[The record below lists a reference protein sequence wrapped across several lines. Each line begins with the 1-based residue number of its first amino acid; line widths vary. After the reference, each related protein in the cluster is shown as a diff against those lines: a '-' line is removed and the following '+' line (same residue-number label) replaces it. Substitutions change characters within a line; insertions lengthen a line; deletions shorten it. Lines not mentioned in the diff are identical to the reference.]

1 MFAIQRLLSF
11 LILVFC
17 ISLSANSSIYAQ
29 YGFSTVDPDTTDT
42 DTLKIEKHNEDLP
55 LDPERVISFTTDEGT
70 WMSLDVSPDGSTIA
84 FDLLGDIYTI
94 PAEGG
99 EAKRITKGMAFD
111 THPRFS
117 PDGKKILFTSDRDG
131 AENLWIID
139 LESEETTQVTTGN
152 NQNYP
157 SADWT
162 PDGEYIVAAKG
173 RLQVKLWL
181 FHKDGGSGVQ
191 LTKGP
196 DNWKTIDPAVS
207 PEGRYVYYSHR
218 MGAWNYN
225 AQLPQYQ
232 LGVYDRD
239 NAQTRSITSRY
250 GSAFTPVL
258 SPDGRWLVYGTRYEN
273 ETGLVLRNLEN
284 GDERWLAYPIQRDD
298 QESIATMGVLPGM
311 SFTPDSRALIASYGG
326 KIHRIPINGDE
337 ATEIPF
343 TAEVDVYMGP
353 RLDFDYPISDEK
365 EVIATQIRDA
375 VPSPDGSKLAFT
387 VLNNL
392 YVMDIPDGTPR
403 RLTNM
408 NVTEAMPAWSPDGRW
423 IAFVTWEDGNGG
435 HLYRIDP
442 SARRPAAEQLTRE
455 PAAYTYP
462 AWSYNSDR
470 IVMIRGAARTIA
482 DATGPFAFGLNED
495 FVWIP
500 ANGGNLTFID
510 KTSGRGNPHFVK
522 GDDRIYLNHPSN
534 GLISIRWDGTDQREH
549 IKVTGIT
556 TFGMM
561 NFEAY
566 LNDHNHAFNPSH
578 LPDPSHMMEPQ
589 TPSTPAAILKAPV
602 GNQAL
607 AMINNDIYV
616 VTIPYVGE
624 APTISVAN
632 PDAAAF
638 PAQKLTEIGAQFPAW
653 ADDGRSVH
661 WSIGNAHFVYN
672 LDDSKAFA
680 DSVKAAKKAEE
691 EAKKAAEKEEKDR
704 AEKEDDE
711 ASEENGR
718 EENGEEDN
726 GNDESGNGDEENG
739 NGDEEEEEA
748 TYKPLEFRVE
758 VLYQKDIPEG
768 TILLRNARIISMNG
782 DEIIEQGDI
791 LIENNRIKAV
801 GASGSLELPNG
812 VTVRDL
818 SGKTII
824 PGFVDTHAHMWP
836 LWNIHTQK
844 VWMYAANLAYGVTT
858 TRDPQTATTDVLTY
872 SDMVEAGMIPGP
884 RVYSTGPGLG
894 FWGYNIQDLDHA
906 RNVMKQYS
914 KYYNTKTIKMYM
926 AGNRKQRQW
935 IIEAAKE
942 EEIMPTTEGALNWKL
957 NLTQLIDGYPGHE
970 HSFPIYPIYRDVIH
984 TVAESQMAYTPTLL
998 VSYGGPWAEE
1008 WFYANENPYHDAKL
1022 RTFTPYTELAS
1033 KTRRRAAWFMDEEH
1047 IFDRHAEFVKDL
1059 VEAGGLA
1066 GVGSHGQLQGLGFHW
1081 ELWAMQAGDMSE
1093 HDALKVATIHGAKAI
1108 GLSGDLG
1115 SIEAGKLADL
1125 IILNENP
1132 LENLRNTNTIQ
1143 YVMKN
1148 GRLYDADTLDEVY
1161 PREHK
1166 ANKNWWIDEPD
1177 NRLPGIRRD

>member
-1 MFAIQRLLSF
+1 MSPISRLLYPAF
-11 LILVFC
+11 LIFYLSF
-17 ISLSANSSIYAQ
+17 SSNLSAQSIFQA
-29 YGFSTVDPDTTDT
+29 GPDSVGADT
-42 DTLKIEKHNEDLP
+42 QKIEKHNEDLP

-70 WMSLDVSPDGSTIA
+70 WMSLDISPDGRTIA
-84 FDLLGDIYTI
+84 FDLLGDIYMI
-94 PAEGG
+94 PVEGG
-99 EAKRITKGMAFD
+99 EAKRITQGMAFD

-117 PDGKKILFTSDRDG
+117 PDGKSILFTSDRDG

-139 LESEETTQVTTGN
+139 LDTEETTQVTKGD

-173 RLQVKLWL
+173 RLQIKLWL

-207 PEGRYVYYSHR
+207 PDGRYVYYSHR
-218 MGAWNYN
+218 MGPWNYN

-232 LGVYDRD
+232 LGVYDRE

-273 ETGLVLRNLEN
+273 ETGLVLRNLES

-298 QESIATMGVLPGM
+298 QESIATMGVLPAM
-311 SFTPDSRALIASYGG
+311 AFTPDSRALIASYGG
-326 KIHRIPINGDE
+326 KIHRIPINGD
-337 ATEIPF
+337 AAAEIPF

-353 RLDFDYPISDEK
+353 RLEFDYPISDEK
-365 EVIATQIRDA
+365 EAIATQIRDA

-403 RLTNM
+403 KLTNM
-408 NVTEAMPAWSPDGRW
+408 NATEAMPAWSPDGRW

-435 HLYRIDP
+435 HLYRINP
-442 SARRPAAEQLTRE
+442 SARRPSAEQLTRV
-455 PAAYTYP
+455 PAAYTHP

-470 IVMIRGAARTIA
+470 IVMIRGAARAIEE
-482 DATGPFAFGLNED
+482 ATGPFAFGLNED
-495 FVWIP
+495 LVWIP
-500 ANGGNLTFID
+500 ANGGNVTLID
-510 KTSGRGNPHFVK
+510 KTRGRGNPHFVK
-522 GDDRIYLNHPSN
+522 GDDRIYLNHSSD
-534 GLISIRWDGTDQREH
+534 GLVSIRWDGTDQREH

-561 NFEAY
+561 NYEAY
-566 LNDHNHAFNPSH
+566 LNKHNHAMHPS
-578 LPDPSHMMEPQ
+578 LMPNPSHMMEPQ
-589 TPSTPAAILKAPV
+589 TPSTPTAIIKAPV

-607 AMINNDIYV
+607 ALINNDIYV

-638 PAQKLTEIGAQFPAW
+638 PAQKLTEIGGQFPAW

-661 WSIGNAHFVYN
+661 WSIGNAHFIYN

-691 EAKKAAEKEEKDR
+691 EAKKEAEKEEKDR

-711 ASEENGR
+711 AA
-718 EENGEEDN
+718 EDP
-726 GNDESGNGDEENG
+726 DEEKEN
-739 NGDEEEEEA
+739 DEEEDE
-748 TYKPLEFRVE
+748 TYTPSEFRVE
-758 VLYQKDIPEG
+758 VVYEKDIPES
-768 TILLRNARIISMNG
+768 TIVLRNARIITMNG
-782 DEIIEQGDI
+782 DEVIEQGDI

-801 GASGSLELPNG
+801 GTTGSLELPRG
-812 VTVRDL
+812 VTVRDV

-844 VWMYAANLAYGVTT
+844 VWMYDANLAYGVTT

-906 RNVMKQYS
+906 RKVMKQYS

-942 EEIMPTTEGALNWKL
+942 QEIMPTTEGALNWKL

-984 TVAESQMAYTPTLL
+984 TVGESQMAYTPTLL
-998 VSYGGPWAEE
+998 VAYGGPWAEE
-1008 WFYANENPYHDAKL
+1008 WFYANENPYHDTKL

-1047 IFDRHAEFVKDL
+1047 IFDRHAQFVKDL

-1066 GVGSHGQLQGLGFHW
+1066 GVGSHGQLQGLGYHW
-1081 ELWAMQAGDMSE
+1081 ELWAMQAGDLSE

-1125 IILNENP
+1125 IILDENP
-1132 LENLRNTNTIQ
+1132 LDNIRNTNTVR

-1161 PREHK
+1161 PRERK
-1166 ANKNWWIDEPD
+1166 ANKNWWVDEPESS
-1177 NRLPGIRRD
+1177 LPGIKRD